1 MARDYKHSNARN
13 KPKQPERPRPQG
25 SWVSFLSGLGLGLV
39 IAVGVYVWRDH
50 MPRPKDVAKITVEA
64 PVAQPKPPAPAREER
79 APEPE
84 RAPPPERDFQAAE
97 VPPKPTFDFY
107 KILPEVEVKVPE
119 TELQESAPPPPKPP
133 KPESSAAA
141 TSSTAAAAPAQAV
154 APAEKPGAYIIQIGS
169 YQKFEEAD
177 RAKASLAL
185 QGIQASIHQVVIN
198 GQEVWYRVHLGPYT
212 RKEDARVMRQKVLDA
227 GANAIVLKISDNG
240 PT

>member
-25 SWVSFLSGLGLGLV
+25 SWVSFMSGLGLGLV

-50 MPRPKDVAKITVEA
+50 MPRAKEAMKVAVEPPAAAPKA
-64 PVAQPKPPAPAREER
+64 PAPAREER

-84 RAPPPERDFQAAE
+84 RAPPPERDFQAADA
-97 VPPKPTFDFY
+97 PPKPTFDFY

-133 KPESSAAA
+133 KPESAA
-141 TSSTAAAAPAQAV
+141 AAAAPAQTV
-154 APAEKPGAYIIQIGS
+154 APAEKAGAYIIQIGS

-212 RKEDARVMRQKVLDA
+212 RKEDARVMRQRVLDA
-227 GANAIVLKISDNG
+227 GANAIVLKISENG

>member
-1 MARDYKHSNARN
+1 MARDYKHSSARN
-13 KPKQPERPRPQG
+13 KPKQPERLRPQG
-25 SWVSFLSGLGLGLV
+25 SWVSFMSGLGLGLV
-39 IAVGVYVWRDH
+39 VAVGVYVWRDH
-50 MPRPKDVAKITVEA
+50 MPRAKEEMKVAVEPPAAAPKA
-64 PVAQPKPPAPAREER
+64 PAPAREER

-84 RAPPPERDFQAAE
+84 RAPPPERDFQAAD

-133 KPESSAAA
+133 KAE
-141 TSSTAAAAPAQAV
+141 STAAAVAPAQAV
-154 APAEKPGAYIIQIGS
+154 APAEKAGAYIIQVGS

-185 QGIQASIHQVVIN
+185 QGIRASIHQVVIN
-198 GQEVWYRVHLGPYT
+198 GQDVWYRVHLGPYT

-240 PT
+240 PP